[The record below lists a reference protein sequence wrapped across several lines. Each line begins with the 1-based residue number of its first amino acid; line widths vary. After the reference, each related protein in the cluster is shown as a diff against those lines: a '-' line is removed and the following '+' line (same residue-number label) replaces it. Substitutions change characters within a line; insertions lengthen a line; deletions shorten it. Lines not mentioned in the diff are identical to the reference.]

1 MKAVIVGAELCGGSL
16 APALRGRGLTGK
28 LHGDERAAE
37 GLLEKLLGVERT
49 AAHTAE
55 GLLQLGVERS
65 AVHTAEGLPH
75 AIRHADAIRRIAP

>member
-1 MKAVIVGAELCGGSL
+1 MKAVIVGAEFCGGSL

-37 GLLEKLLGVERT
+37 GLLEKLLGGERS
-49 AAHTAE
+49 AE

-65 AVHTAEGLPH
+65 AAHTAEGLPH

>member
-37 GLLEKLLGVERT
+37 GL
-49 AAHTAE
+49 
-55 GLLQLGVERS
+55 
-65 AVHTAEGLPH
+65 PH